1 MQITVIFPERNH
13 VQVSFTTKLLLFFF
27 FYLVYSMKFSIWRRK
42 KAKKQFVLYFAKGK
56 KFYYLRKI
64 ASLLLTSCGGS
75 REWLSTRVNERKS
88 WHKKEK
94 QRKQSSY
101 SLCQKHFF
109 FADDYAID
117 KNFKNKK
124 LQLKQK
130 GVRWDECY
138 MFFHCY
144 TLVIAN
150 NSGNKKMLECWI
162 ITLQTCYNI
171 FTYVWSSNSISKQ
184 FFRNYCY

>member
-13 VQVSFTTKLLLFFF
+13 VQVSFTTKLLLSSILF
-27 FYLVYSMKFSIWRRK
+27 FYLENLMKFSIWRRK
-42 KAKKQFVLYFAKGK
+42 KTRKQFVLYFAKGK

-75 REWLSTRVNERKS
+75 SRVIINQSQRAEIMTQKKRKT
-88 WHKKEK
+88 EK
-94 QRKQSSY
+94 TIIIF
-101 SLCQKHFF
+101 SLPKTFF

-130 GVRWDECY
+130 GVRWDVFFMC
-138 MFFHCY
+138 FHCY

-150 NSGNKKMLECWI
+150 NSGNKKCWS
-162 ITLQTCYNI
+162 
-171 FTYVWSSNSISKQ
+171 VES
-184 FFRNYCY
+184 

>member
-13 VQVSFTTKLLLFFF
+13 VQVSFTTKLLLSSILF
-27 FYLVYSMKFSIWRRK
+27 FYLENLMKFSIWRRK
-42 KAKKQFVLYFAKGK
+42 KTRKQFVLYFAKGK

-75 REWLSTRVNERKS
+75 SREWLSTRVNERKS
-88 WHKKEK
+88 WHKKRKTEK
-94 QRKQSSY
+94 TIIIF
-101 SLCQKHFF
+101 SLPKTFF

-130 GVRWDECY
+130 GVRWDECF
-138 MFFHCY
+138 MCFHCY

-150 NSGNKKMLECWI
+150 NSGNKKNAGVLNHNFANV
-162 ITLQTCYNI
+162 L
-171 FTYVWSSNSISKQ
+171 
-184 FFRNYCY
+184 